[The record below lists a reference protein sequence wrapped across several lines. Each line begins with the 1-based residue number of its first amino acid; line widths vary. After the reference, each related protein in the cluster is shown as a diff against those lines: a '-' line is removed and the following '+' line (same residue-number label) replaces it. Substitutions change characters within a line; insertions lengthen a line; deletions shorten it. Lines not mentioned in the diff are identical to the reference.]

1 MFFLKILNQDS
12 KMRITLKIYEM
23 NKVLPRFFQNLN
35 QNNTKNLSFCL
46 NKVVSNVS
54 NDIFET

>member
-1 MFFLKILNQDS
+1 
-12 KMRITLKIYEM
+12 MRITLKIYEM

-54 NDIFET
+54 NDIFETQLKSVK